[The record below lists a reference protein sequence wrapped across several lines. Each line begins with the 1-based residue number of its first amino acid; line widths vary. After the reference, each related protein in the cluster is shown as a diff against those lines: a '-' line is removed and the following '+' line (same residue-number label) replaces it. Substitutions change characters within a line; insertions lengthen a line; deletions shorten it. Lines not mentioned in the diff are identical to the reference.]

1 MMVANEK
8 RNPYLYD
15 YGQRQKVQ
23 YQREGYTRT
32 QPQRQVRQR
41 VQSQRTNRNIKRAQK
56 RRKLLIRRTV
66 FLIVSFL
73 FLYLVILFFSKLLV
87 AGMEMLDKG
96 NGKDNIVNE
105 EVANAK
111 SLVPEELV
119 QGISLSDYAK
129 HPTWL
134 EDFLTPNEYSRPGDA
149 LEEINSVF
157 VHYTANPG
165 TSAAQ
170 NRSYFEQQKDTHERS
185 VSAHFI
191 IGYEGEIIQCV
202 PLDEIAY
209 AVQTRNLDSVS
220 IECCYLKE
228 DGSFTQET
236 YDSLIKLLQWLVE
249 TYDLDVDEDILR
261 HYDCGGKKCPLYYTE
276 NEEEWEKLKEDVK
289 TL

>member
-41 VQSQRTNRNIKRAQK
+41 AQSQRTNRNIKRAQK

-87 AGMEMLDKG
+87 AGMEMLDKE
-96 NGKDNIVNE
+96 NGKENLVNE

-236 YDSLIKLLQWLVE
+236 YDSLIKLLQ
-249 TYDLDVDEDILR
+249 
-261 HYDCGGKKCPLYYTE
+261 
-276 NEEEWEKLKEDVK
+276 
-289 TL
+289 